1 MQENRWH
8 NAWESWS
15 ASWSILFHNFHF
27 MSHSPY
33 VFLFPDF
40 FIFKHFAR
48 PLSIKIRRT
57 LLVTCNV
64 ALSNFGFWYKTKTQ
78 TSLTTLVKYDQ
89 KWALVA
95 HLNKVA
101 I

>member
-1 MQENRWH
+1 MEQ
-8 NAWESWS
+8 
-15 ASWSILFHNFHF
+15 ASSHVNLKLPLCMCDLF
-27 MSHSPY
+27 
-33 VFLFPDF
+33 V
-40 FIFKHFAR
+40 AR

-89 KWALVA
+89 KWALVT

>member
-1 MQENRWH
+1 MKIKTKCRENSCRVET
-8 NAWESWS
+8 AMR
-15 ASWSILFHNFHF
+15 FGF
-27 MSHSPY
+27 
-33 VFLFPDF
+33 FP
-40 FIFKHFAR
+40 R
-48 PLSIKIRRT
+48 PLSKKIRRT

>member
-1 MQENRWH
+1 MGIVEGIEH
-8 NAWESWS
+8 LGAAE
-15 ASWSILFHNFHF
+15 L
-27 MSHSPY
+27 P
-33 VFLFPDF
+33 
-40 FIFKHFAR
+40 R

-89 KWALVA
+89 KWALVT

>member
-1 MQENRWH
+1 MDMPVKKE
-8 NAWESWS
+8 
-15 ASWSILFHNFHF
+15 
-27 MSHSPY
+27 
-33 VFLFPDF
+33 
-40 FIFKHFAR
+40 
-48 PLSIKIRRT
+48 LSV
-57 LLVTCNV
+57 LVTCNV

>member
-1 MQENRWH
+1 MCKGFYGSVQFQLQQSGFS
-8 NAWESWS
+8 SWFS
-15 ASWSILFHNFHF
+15 
-27 MSHSPY
+27 
-33 VFLFPDF
+33 
-40 FIFKHFAR
+40 FIEFYQTR
-48 PLSIKIRRT
+48 PLSKKIRRT

>member
-1 MQENRWH
+1 MEGARDGG
-8 NAWESWS
+8 
-15 ASWSILFHNFHF
+15 
-27 MSHSPY
+27 
-33 VFLFPDF
+33 V
-40 FIFKHFAR
+40 KKAR
-48 PLSIKIRRT
+48 PLSKKIRCT

-89 KWALVA
+89 KWALVT